1 MKECARRTFC
11 TLLILAGVHSTGCSQ
26 VQVAARDQLV
36 ENLTPILEVE
46 REVQKLSLVYQKLI
60 LIGWIDNVE
69 RQRLQQHYDIYYIYH
84 KAAAVSLAQ
93 GDLQSYRSYVR
104 LAGEELDGIE
114 SRMRFLVS
122 INPD

>member
-1 MKECARRTFC
+1 MV
-11 TLLILAGVHSTGCSQ
+11 ILAGAHAAGCSQ
-26 VQVAARDQLV
+26 VQVAPRDQLV

-60 LIGWIDNVE
+60 SIGWVDSIE
-69 RQRLQQHYDIYYIYH
+69 KKRLQEHYDVYYIYH

-93 GDLQSYRSYVR
+93 GDLESYRSYVR

-114 SRMRFLVS
+114 SRMRLLVS